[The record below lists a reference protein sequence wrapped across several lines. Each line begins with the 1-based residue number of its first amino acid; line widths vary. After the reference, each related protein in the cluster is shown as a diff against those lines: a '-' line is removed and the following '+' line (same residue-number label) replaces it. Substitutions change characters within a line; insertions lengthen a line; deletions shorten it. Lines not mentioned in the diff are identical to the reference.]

1 MAITISGDTPNFSAA
16 TITTGTVT
24 TLTSTTGTVTTLT
37 APTSTITT
45 LNAPSGVLA
54 TQNGMTGIAKA
65 WVNFDGTTATPSTI
79 NNSFNVASI
88 TKTGTGAYTINFTTS
103 MPNANYSLAGMCNA
117 DSRTVSIGSLATSSA
132 SIRVSNTAATL
143 VDLSIVCVSIF
154 SS

>member
-1 MAITISGDTPNFSAA
+1 MAYGTLLTDTI
-16 TITTGTVT
+16 
-24 TLTSTTGTVTTLT
+24 
-37 APTSTITT
+37 
-45 LNAPSGVLA
+45 NASSGVLA

-88 TKTGTGAYTINFTTS
+88 TKTGTGTYTINFTTA
-103 MPNANYSLAGMCNA
+103 MPNANYSIAGMVNA

-132 SIRVSNTAATL
+132 SIRVSNTSAAL
-143 VDLSIVCVSIF
+143 VDLSIVCVVAF